1 MQLLMEI
8 DMYILVHFIAE
19 GFVLLVVL
27 SILMDILIQKYGIVP
42 FYGRN
47 LYKMMY
53 FCL

>member
-27 SILMDILIQKYGIVP
+27 SILMDYPIHIDTKVWNCAFLWSKS
-42 FYGRN
+42 
-47 LYKMMY
+47 L
-53 FCL
+53 